1 MHSCSTCSVQKAPAA
16 ELSVGLRQ
24 LAVPQQRFAVQTTE
38 ATADVHKFLCKFHKL
53 AKQRGCQPHTKAY
66 HRWRQ
71 QQVWTVLSARQKLA
85 YSLAMLIVAV
95 EAVCQQTMCIAAVFC
110 CVLPIA
116 QLLWSAC
123 PVLGMSQLI
132 SNPDQRF
139 FTPLADAV
147 CFRYGALLL
156 LSPTQHKYYRML
168 QWALTLVAV
177 ARIDMVSSFTILL
190 VMALW
195 AVNYLVAEDSV
206 TKNMEPD
213 EREHVYKM
221 AAQHSGVPWLL
232 PVHRMLPSASLI
244 AILLIIG
251 GVEVNPGPVI
261 SFVLTLLMLVTM
273 PTARRTMT
281 EGVCY

>member
-16 ELSVGLRQ
+16 ELRVGLRQ
-24 LAVPQQRFAVQTTE
+24 LAVPQQRFAVQSAE

-53 AKQRGCQPHTKAY
+53 AKQRGHQPTQERTIDGDSSKSGLL
-66 HRWRQ
+66 
-71 QQVWTVLSARQKLA
+71 LSARQKLA
-85 YSLAMLIVAV
+85 YLLAMLIVAV
-95 EAVCQQTMCIAAVFC
+95 EAVCQQTMCIAAVLC
-110 CVLPIA
+110 CILPIA

-123 PVLGMSQLI
+123 PMLGMSQPI

-139 FTPLADAV
+139 CTPLADAV
-147 CFRYGALLL
+147 CFRYGTLLL

-177 ARIDMVSSFTILL
+177 VRVDMVSSFTILL

-195 AVNYLVAEDSV
+195 AINYLVAEDSV

-213 EREHVYKM
+213 QREHVYKM
-221 AAQHSGVPWLL
+221 AAQHFGVPWLL
-232 PVHRMLPSASLI
+232 PVHHMLPSASLI

-251 GVEVNPGPVI
+251 GIEVNPGPVI
-261 SFVLTLLMLVTM
+261 SFVLTLLMLVIM
-273 PTARRTMT
+273 PTARQTMT
-281 EGVCY
+281 EGACY